1 MSARP
6 RQKTQWGVGALGGPE
21 TELNKSPNMGPH
33 RGGGPFLGFF
43 SFETWFGGGIF
54 ANFLNAVRAV
64 CYSLLV
70 VVGDWDCWFI
80 STPNTE

>member
-1 MSARP
+1 
-6 RQKTQWGVGALGGPE
+6 VGSRCPGGSRKLSS
-21 TELNKSPNMGPH
+21 TRVQTWVRIQGT
-33 RGGGPFLGFF
+33 RTI

-70 VVGDWDCWFI
+70 VVGVGLSFRLTPSDDFVIFI
-80 STPNTE
+80 DLSIRI